1 MSKYT
6 KSEKKQILLIVMCV
20 LVYTVSYISRY
31 SYNAN
36 IVIIEKAFGLPSK
49 QTGLVGTFYFVAYG
63 IGQVVHGL
71 LCKRY
76 NKKIII
82 PLVLLVSAIINVV
95 IFLGVPFGVYKY
107 LWFLNGIALSVLWPS
122 LVNILSSTLDEK
134 LLDLSVTLMATPVA
148 LGTCISY
155 GSSAL
160 FNFLGDYSYSFL
172 FGALAP
178 LIIAFVWFFSFNS
191 LTENAREKAAVTQAK
206 VNVSQKTQNSTANA
220 AKSSKK
226 SVAASIILL
235 FVVIGLFA
243 VSNNLIKDGL
253 NTWVPNILK
262 ETYNFTESLSMI
274 LTFVLPIFGMAGAVF
289 SVFMNRYVIKDFVLL
304 DGLFYLITALFLL
317 LTIFALTFKWSA
329 VFIVVFFGMISLLA
343 HSINC
348 INTSVAPL
356 KMRES
361 FNSGAVAG
369 VFNGCSYAGSAISG
383 YALGALYDASG
394 WLTVFWLLFAVSC
407 FSILLALL
415 YSVFNYINVKRQ
427 KHV

>member
-20 LVYTVSYISRY
+20 LVYTVSYVSRY

-36 IVIIEKAFGLPSK
+36 VVIIEELFGLPSK

-95 IFLGVPFGVYKY
+95 IFLGVPFSAYKY

-122 LVNILSSTLDEK
+122 LLNVLSSTLDAK

-148 LGTCISY
+148 LGTCIAY

-160 FNFLGDYSYSFL
+160 FNFLGDYKYSFL
-172 FGALAP
+172 FGAIAP
-178 LIIAFVWFFSFNS
+178 LVMTFIWFFSFNT
-191 LTENAREKAAVTQAK
+191 LTENARVSAAAAKVKETAAVEK
-206 VNVSQKTQNSTANA
+206 SQSSATKNGKKAVTAA
-220 AKSSKK
+220 
-226 SVAASIILL
+226 ILTL
-235 FVVIGLFA
+235 FILIGLFSVA
-243 VSNNLIKDGL
+243 NNLIKDGL

-262 ETYNFTESLSMI
+262 ETYNFPASLSMI

-304 DGLFYLITALFLL
+304 DGLFYVLTALFLL
-317 LTIFALTFKWSA
+317 LTIFSLMFKWSA
-329 VFIVVFFGMISLLA
+329 VFIVIFFGMISLLA

-348 INTSVAPL
+348 LHTSVAPL

-369 VFNGCSYAGSAISG
+369 IFNGCSYAGSAISG

-394 WLTVFWLLFAVSC
+394 WLNVFWLLFAISVVVVFLVLC
-407 FSILLALL
+407 
-415 YSVFNYINVKRQ
+415 YSAFNYINVKRQ
-427 KHV
+427 KNI